1 MRIKQIS
8 LEDTMK
14 AIGSGEVFNPDK
26 GYFIVATG
34 SKKLIP
40 VVSLPVSDLPG
51 WAKGDDAAFIQ
62 VEYRF
67 KQQEACNASEPTVK

>member
-1 MRIKQIS
+1 MRIKQ
-8 LEDTMK
+8 LNVDEVMK

-26 GYFIVATG
+26 GYFIASTG

-40 VVSLPVSDLPG
+40 VVSLPVSDLLG

-67 KQQEACNASEPTVK
+67 KQQEACNASEPAVK

>member
-1 MRIKQIS
+1 MRIKQ
-8 LEDTMK
+8 LNVDEVMK
-14 AIGSGEVFNPDK
+14 AIGEGEVFNPDK

-40 VVSLPVSDLPG
+40 VTSIPISDLLG
-51 WAKGDDAAFIQ
+51 WSKGDDAGFIQ

-67 KQQEACNASEPTVK
+67 KQPEA